1 MYARSRARA
10 SIRRNPLRRHTCA
23 ACPMNSSP
31 GVTKWQP
38 SRVKETSMTKLWQK
52 GYHLHEQVERFEAA
66 QNSELDVRLIRQD
79 VWGSL
84 AHIAMLEKIGVLA
97 EPEHRVLKEALCSI
111 LQMEAAHEFSI
122 TLADED
128 VHTRIENY
136 LVEAAGAAGKKIH
149 LARSRNDQVLVDLR
163 LYGKEQLHHVAAGLC
178 DLCAALLELAG
189 THTDT
194 PMPGYTHMQRAMLSS
209 VGLWAASFAE
219 ALLDDEQ
226 LLSAAYVLNDQSPL
240 GSAAGYG
247 VPIAIDRQYCA
258 DLLGFSRVQNNVI
271 YVQNS
276 RGKIEAAIVQ
286 ALMQIMLD
294 LSKLAQDILLFTTV
308 EYGFFQMPQELCTG
322 SSIMPQKRNLGVMEL
337 VRARTQTML
346 ALQQQILGI
355 VSGLPSGYN
364 MDYQETKRPFM
375 EALDLVQESLEIC
388 TLVVSKLEVNVE
400 HLMAACTFELFAADR
415 AYELAS
421 VAKVPFRD
429 AYRIV
434 GEEVT
439 EQLDRNMPLP
449 VESQQQLSKRLS
461 ARNHLGGAGNL
472 GLVAINDQLEQVK
485 SQWEERTET
494 FTKTIETLVG
504 TASEEY

>member
-1 MYARSRARA
+1 
-10 SIRRNPLRRHTCA
+10 
-23 ACPMNSSP
+23 
-31 GVTKWQP
+31 
-38 SRVKETSMTKLWQK
+38 MTKLWQK
-52 GYHLHEQVERFEAA
+52 GYDLNEQVERFEAA
-66 QNSELDVRLIRQD
+66 QNSLLDARLIRHD

-84 AHIAMLEKIGVLA
+84 AHIAMLAKIGVLS
-97 EPEHRVLKEALCSI
+97 ESEHKVLKDALSNVI
-111 LQMEAAHEFSI
+111 ELETVHEFTV

-136 LVEAAGAAGKKIH
+136 LVATAGAAGKKIH
-149 LARSRNDQVLVDLR
+149 MARSRNDQVLVDLR
-163 LYGKEQLHHVAAGLC
+163 LYGKEQLHNVAATLC
-178 DLCAALLELAG
+178 NFCSALLELADAH
-189 THTDT
+189 THT

-219 ALLDDEQ
+219 ALINDEQ
-226 LLSAAYVLNDQSPL
+226 LLSAVYKLNDQSPL

-286 ALMQIMLD
+286 ALVQIMLD
-294 LSKLAQDILLFTTV
+294 LSKLAQDILLFSTV
-308 EYGFFQMPQELCTG
+308 EYGFFQIPQELCTG

-375 EALDLVQESLEIC
+375 EALDLVQECLEIC
-388 TLVVSKLEVNVE
+388 TLVVSKLEVNAE
-400 HLMAACTFELFAADR
+400 RLTSACTFELFAADR
-415 AYELAS
+415 AYELATI
-421 VAKVPFRD
+421 AKLPFRD

-434 GEEVT
+434 GAEVT
-439 EQLDRNMPLP
+439 AQLDRHLPLP
-449 VESQQQLSKRLS
+449 VESQEQLAERLA
-461 ARNHLGGAGNL
+461 ARSHVGGAGNL
-472 GLVAINDQLEQVK
+472 GLAQVKEQLEEARAV
-485 SQWEERTET
+485 WEKRIET
-494 FTKTIETLVG
+494 FTATIQKLLG
-504 TASEEY
+504 TYVTPTQEG

>member
-1 MYARSRARA
+1 M
-10 SIRRNPLRRHTCA
+10 PK
-23 ACPMNSSP
+23 
-31 GVTKWQP
+31 V
-38 SRVKETSMTKLWQK
+38 WQK
-52 GYHLHEQVERFEAA
+52 GYRVNEQVEQFEAA
-66 QNSELDVRLIRQD
+66 QNSALDARLIRHD

-84 AHIAMLEKIGVLA
+84 AHAAMLAKIGVLT
-97 EPEHRVLKEALCSI
+97 ESEQQVLANALRGI
-111 LQMEAAHEFSI
+111 LQLEAVHEFTIPLS
-122 TLADED
+122 DED
-128 VHTRIENY
+128 VHTRVENY
-136 LVEAAGAAGKKIH
+136 LVEAAGEVGKKIH
-149 LARSRNDQVLVDLR
+149 VARSRNDQVLVDLR
-163 LYGKEQLHHVAAGLC
+163 LYGKEQLHAVAVSLC
-178 DLCAALLELAG
+178 DLCSALLEFAG

-209 VGLWAASFAE
+209 VGLWAANFAE

-247 VPIAIDRQYCA
+247 VPIPIDRQYCA
-258 DLLGFSRVQNNVI
+258 DLLGFSRTQNNVI

-276 RGKIEAAIVQ
+276 RGKIEGAIVQ
-286 ALMQIMLD
+286 ALAQIMLD
-294 LSKLAQDILLFTTV
+294 LSKLAQDILLFSTA
-308 EYGFFQMPQELCTG
+308 EYGFFQVPQELCTG

-337 VRARTQTML
+337 VRARSQTML
-346 ALQQQILGI
+346 AYSQQILGI
-355 VSGLPSGYN
+355 VNGLPSGYN

-375 EALDLVQESLEIC
+375 EALDLAQESLEIC
-388 TLVVSKLEVNVE
+388 TLVVSALEVNTERLVS
-400 HLMAACTFELFAADR
+400 ACSFELFATDR

-421 VAKVPFRD
+421 AAKLPFRD

-434 GEEVT
+434 GAEVAA
-439 EQLDRNMPLP
+439 QLDRNMPLP

-472 GLVAINDQLEQVK
+472 GLVGINAHFEQGK
-485 SQWEERTET
+485 SQTEERTET

>member
-1 MYARSRARA
+1 
-10 SIRRNPLRRHTCA
+10 
-23 ACPMNSSP
+23 
-31 GVTKWQP
+31 
-38 SRVKETSMTKLWQK
+38 MTKLWQK
-52 GYHLHEQVERFEAA
+52 GYQLNEQVERFEAA
-66 QNSELDVRLIRQD
+66 QNSLLDARLIRHD

-84 AHIAMLEKIGVLA
+84 AHAAMLAKIGVLT
-97 EPEHRVLKEALCSI
+97 EQEHRVLKDTLCSI
-111 LQMEAAHEFSI
+111 LQLAASHEFI
-122 TLADED
+122 VTVADED
-128 VHTRIENY
+128 VHTGVENY
-136 LVEAAGAAGKKIH
+136 LAATAGAAGKKIH
-149 LARSRNDQVLVDLR
+149 MARSRNDQVLVDLR
-163 LYGKEQLHHVAAGLC
+163 LYGKEQLHSVAAGLC
-178 DLCAALLELAG
+178 DLCSALLELAG
-189 THTDT
+189 AHIST

-226 LLSAAYVLNDQSPL
+226 LLSAAYKLNDQSPL

-286 ALMQIMLD
+286 ALAQIMLD

-308 EYGFFQMPQELCTG
+308 EYGFFHVPQELCTG

-364 MDYQETKRPFM
+364 MDYQETKRPFI
-375 EALDLVQESLEIC
+375 EALDLVQDSLEIC
-388 TLVVSKLEVNVE
+388 TLVASSLGVNAAR
-400 HLMAACTFELFAADR
+400 LAAACTFELFAADR
-415 AYELAS
+415 AYELAT
-421 VAKVPFRD
+421 VARLPFRD

-434 GEEVT
+434 GAEVT
-439 EQLDRNMPLP
+439 AQLDRHLPLP
-449 VESQQQLSKRLS
+449 VESQEQLAERLA
-461 ARNHLGGAGNL
+461 ARSHLGGAGNL
-472 GLVAINDQLEQVK
+472 GLAQAQERLAEARVEWEQRK
-485 SQWEERTET
+485 ET
-494 FTKTIETLVG
+494 FTAAIQKLVG
-504 TASEEY
+504 NEG

>member
-1 MYARSRARA
+1 
-10 SIRRNPLRRHTCA
+10 
-23 ACPMNSSP
+23 
-31 GVTKWQP
+31 
-38 SRVKETSMTKLWQK
+38 MTKLWQK
-52 GYHLHEQVERFEAA
+52 GYQLNDQVERFEAA
-66 QNSELDVRLIRQD
+66 QNSLLDARLIRHD

-84 AHIAMLEKIGVLA
+84 AHVAMLTKIGVLT
-97 EPEHRVLKEALCSI
+97 ESEHRVLKDALCKV
-111 LQMEAAHEFSI
+111 LELEAEHAFTV
-122 TLADED
+122 TLEDED
-128 VHTRIENY
+128 VHTCVENF
-136 LVEAAGAAGKKIH
+136 LAANAGPVGKKIH
-149 LARSRNDQVLVDLR
+149 MARSRNDQILVDLR
-163 LYGKEQLHHVAAGLC
+163 LYGKEQMHNVMTRLC
-178 DLCAALLELAG
+178 NLCFALIELAD
-189 THTDT
+189 THADV

-209 VGLWAASFAE
+209 VGLWASSFAE
-219 ALLDDEQ
+219 ALLDDEK
-226 LLSAAYVLNDQSPL
+226 LLSAAYQLNDQSPL

-247 VPIAIDRQYCA
+247 VPIDIDRQYCA

-286 ALMQIMLD
+286 ALAQIMLD

-308 EYGFFQMPQELCTG
+308 EYGFFQVAQELCTG
-322 SSIMPQKRNLGVMEL
+322 SSIMPQKRNLGIMEL

-375 EALDLVQESLEIC
+375 EALNLVQASLEIC
-388 TLVVSKLEVNVE
+388 TLVVSSLGVNTE
-400 HLMAACTFELFAADR
+400 RLIAACTFELFAADR
-415 AYELAS
+415 AYELTA
-421 VAKVPFRD
+421 AAGLPFRD

-434 GEEVT
+434 GAEVT
-439 EQLDRNMPLP
+439 AQLDRNMPLP

-461 ARNHLGGAGNL
+461 ARNHLGGTGNL
-472 GLVAINDQLEQVK
+472 GLAAINNQLEQVK

-494 FTKTIETLVG
+494 FIKTIEALVG

>member
-1 MYARSRARA
+1 
-10 SIRRNPLRRHTCA
+10 
-23 ACPMNSSP
+23 
-31 GVTKWQP
+31 
-38 SRVKETSMTKLWQK
+38 MTKLWQK
-52 GYHLHEQVERFEAA
+52 GYRLNEQVEHFEAA
-66 QNSELDVRLIRQD
+66 QNSLLDVRLIRHD

-84 AHIAMLEKIGVLA
+84 AHVAMLTKIGVLT
-97 EPEHRVLKEALCSI
+97 ESEHRVLKDTLCNVLELEAT
-111 LQMEAAHEFSI
+111 HEFTV

-128 VHTRIENY
+128 VHTGVENY
-136 LVEAAGAAGKKIH
+136 LVATAGAAGKKIH
-149 LARSRNDQVLVDLR
+149 MARSRNDQVLVDLR
-163 LYGKEQLHHVAAGLC
+163 LYGKEQLHSVAAKLC
-178 DLCAALLELAG
+178 NLCSALLELADAHAG
-189 THTDT
+189 T

-226 LLSAAYVLNDQSPL
+226 LLSAAYKLNDQSPL

-258 DLLGFSRVQNNVI
+258 ELLGFSRVQNNVI

-276 RGKIEAAIVQ
+276 RGKVEAAIVQ
-286 ALMQIMLD
+286 ALAQIMLD
-294 LSKLAQDILLFTTV
+294 LSKLAQDILLFSTV
-308 EYGFFQMPQELCTG
+308 EYGFFQIPQELCTG

-388 TLVVSKLEVNVE
+388 TLVVSKLEVNTE
-400 HLMAACTFELFAADR
+400 RLIAACTFELFAADR
-415 AYELAS
+415 AYELAT
-421 VAKVPFRD
+421 VARLPFRD

-434 GEEVT
+434 GTEVT
-439 EQLDRNMPLP
+439 AQLDRHLPFP
-449 VESQQQLSKRLS
+449 VESQEQLAKRLA
-461 ARNHLGGAGNL
+461 ARSHLGGAGNL
-472 GLVAINDQLEQVK
+472 GLQEVQKQLEEARTT
-485 SQWEERTET
+485 WDRRTET
-494 FTKTIETLVG
+494 FTAAIQKLVG
-504 TASEEY
+504 NE

>member
-1 MYARSRARA
+1 
-10 SIRRNPLRRHTCA
+10 
-23 ACPMNSSP
+23 
-31 GVTKWQP
+31 
-38 SRVKETSMTKLWQK
+38 MTKLWQK
-52 GYHLHEQVERFEAA
+52 GYQLNEQVEHFEAA
-66 QNSELDVRLIRQD
+66 QNSLLDARLIRHD

-84 AHIAMLEKIGVLA
+84 AHIAMLTKIGVLTESEHQVLQETLRNVLELEA
-97 EPEHRVLKEALCSI
+97 EHA
-111 LQMEAAHEFSI
+111 FTI
-122 TLADED
+122 TLEDED
-128 VHTRIENY
+128 VHTCVENY
-136 LVEAAGAAGKKIH
+136 LAAHAGAAGKKIH
-149 LARSRNDQVLVDLR
+149 MARSRNDQVLLDLR
-163 LYGKEQLHHVAAGLC
+163 LYSKEQLHNVAVKLC
-178 DLCAALLELAG
+178 HLCSALLELAG
-189 THTDT
+189 AHTAI

-226 LLSAAYVLNDQSPL
+226 LLSAAYKLNDQSPL

-258 DLLGFSRVQNNVI
+258 DLLGFSRVQHNVI

-286 ALMQIMLD
+286 ALAQIMLD
-294 LSKLAQDILLFTTV
+294 LSKLAQDILLFSTV
-308 EYGFFQMPQELCTG
+308 EYGFFQIPQELCTG

-388 TLVVSKLEVNVE
+388 TLVVSKLEVNTE
-400 HLMAACTFELFAADR
+400 RLTAACTFELFAADR
-415 AYELAS
+415 AYDLAA
-421 VAKVPFRD
+421 VAKLPFRD

-434 GEEVT
+434 GAEVT
-439 EQLDRNMPLP
+439 AQLDRHLPLP
-449 VESQQQLSKRLS
+449 VESQEQLAERLA
-461 ARNHLGGAGNL
+461 ARSHLGGAGNL
-472 GLVAINDQLEQVK
+472 GLPQVQKQLEDAK
-485 SQWEERTET
+485 AAWERRAET
-494 FTKTIETLVG
+494 FTAAIQQLVG
-504 TASEEY
+504 NQ